1 MLTESCEKV
10 AIGFECKICGYITS
24 RKSSYEKHISS
35 QKHFVNTVN
44 KKVAKSCESNN
55 FCEFCKK
62 EYRSRVGL
70 WKHYKTCSKTNM
82 LPAQKNSVT
91 KVHPITT
98 ELVLQLIEQNKELQ
112 QALIEQNKTI
122 MELAQK
128 SGINNS
134 NNNNTFNL
142 QVFLNETCKD
152 AINLSDFVNQI
163 QVSIEDL
170 EATGKLGYVEG
181 ISKVFINNLEGMDY
195 TRRPIHCSDFKREV
209 LYIKNEDQWLK
220 DEKNSNLT
228 KAVKDVANKNIK
240 LISEWQKTHPE
251 YSDSNSKQNDK
262 YLQIVY
268 NSMAGAT
275 KEEAEQNYV
284 KIIKNIAKETVIEK

>member
-10 AIGFECKICGYITS
+10 AIGFECKICDYITS

-44 KKVAKSCESNN
+44 KKVAKSCESIN